1 MSRCLVC
8 RDVFLRI
15 GYAIG
20 QCTVNVTSENKNKNL
35 YNANKY
41 GVIRSEQAKA
51 E

>member
-1 MSRCLVC
+1 M
-8 RDVFLRI
+8 FLRN
-15 GYAIG
+15 GSATG
-20 QCTVNVTSENKNKNL
+20 QNIVNVTPKKRNKIL

>member
-1 MSRCLVC
+1 MLFCLVFF
-8 RDVFLRI
+8 RN

-20 QCTVNVTSENKNKNL
+20 ESTVNVTPEKTNKNL